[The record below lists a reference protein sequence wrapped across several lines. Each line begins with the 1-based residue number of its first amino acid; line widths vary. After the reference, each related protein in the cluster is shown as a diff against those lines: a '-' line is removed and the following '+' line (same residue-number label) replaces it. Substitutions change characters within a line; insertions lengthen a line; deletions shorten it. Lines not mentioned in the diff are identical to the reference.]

1 MLANAALAQSQ
12 VVGWGNNQHGQV
24 DPGTSSVIP
33 YRSVAGG
40 SEHVVALKADGTV
53 ACWGKNVSGQATTPA
68 GLSGVTQVD
77 GGSNQT
83 IVLKSNGA
91 VLCWGDNYYGQSA
104 VPPDLAPSRAVA
116 SGENFS
122 MALSVEGIVRCWGE
136 NAYGQCNVPS
146 DIGVVR
152 AIDAGGFHGMALTAA
167 GTVRCWGAGQTQSGG
182 FYDKGQSIVPV
193 GLVDVTSIAAGGTHS
208 VALRSDGTVA
218 AWGLTY
224 GSVPPGLD
232 SVRQVAAGWGH
243 SLALNNDGTVQ
254 AWGDNLFG
262 SCDVP
267 SDLANVI
274 QVAAGGVSSYALRT
288 DGSVVG
294 WGRVALPAPA
304 TLYDVTSVAI
314 GEFHVAALRP
324 GGTVICWGNNASG
337 EATPPAGLSGVTKLA
352 ASYFTVALKGDGSI
366 VTWGAYAP
374 QTPSGL
380 GPLIDVSA
388 GSFHVSAVLAN
399 GTTACWGD
407 NNFGQLNM
415 PSLTG
420 VANIDAGNDHSIARH
435 SNGTVTCWGRNNA
448 GQCNTPAGLSQV
460 TQVSGGYLFSL
471 ALRSDGTVRSWGYFG
486 QSWVQNLSSVTQVA
500 AGGFN
505 AIALKSDGQVE
516 CWGLNNFGALDVP
529 PGLAPVTQ
537 VDAGSYN
544 HLVLLAQSAA
554 SCGNPA
560 GSGTA
565 TLARSGSVWQDVPV
579 WSWSNGGGPQTPGA
593 LTDVDLGTF
602 LSVGSLCDAQC
613 RSLVMRS
620 GSTVIVTA
628 DLGDP
633 SSWDDH
639 VITVS
644 ETATMAGRVWLI
656 GSGASVLPDNLNIP
670 VLVAG
675 DPQGIFDV
683 IQSTVP
689 PPPGKFLALVA
700 SESLGGGATYSLQ
713 LLSLPVAAS
722 LVDGQTSSYAG
733 TAVAAEAMDWNGDGF
748 DDLALAID
756 FGTSQ
761 AGRLQVLLND
771 GEGNLGNVESVQV
784 QTPSQPQC
792 LAVGDVNLDGKIDA
806 VVCIGSNDTGQIYLN
821 AYSAGTQGDPFVEG
835 ATLAVGGDP
844 LSAVVIPPAAGA
856 SLAEAGPGGPGVGV
870 GSGGSSGSG
879 GSGPSVKVFNP
890 ANGVQVQNVPTG
902 GAPGVLVRRGRQ
914 LGTGGNSATT
924 VGGSGLPGFV
934 ALLSLD
940 AQGNYVVTQEVEV
953 PGVPVHMDSAD
964 IDGDGYEDLVS
975 ANAEPVQQ
983 GSGTPLPVLTLF
995 RGGPEQVSQAVPI
1008 APDGATAG
1016 LDVSLIDADGDGDRD
1031 IVSVHE
1037 SIAGRS
1043 SASLVQIDTP
1053 GPGSPLT
1060 IGSQTDIDSTRPV
1073 LCTRGDLDQSGGE
1086 DLFLVDR
1093 GITGLSL
1100 AGGGGASAA
1109 IPLTGLNES
1118 STCASDINGDGTV
1131 EGKDLATLLAQW
1143 GSVGTADL
1151 DDSGSVDGVDLA
1163 ILLTN
1168 WGSCP

>member
-1 MLANAALAQSQ
+1 M
-12 VVGWGNNQHGQV
+12 
-24 DPGTSSVIP
+24 
-33 YRSVAGG
+33 
-40 SEHVVALKADGTV
+40 VALKADGTV
-53 ACWGKNVSGQATTPA
+53 ACWGNNVSGQATPPP
-68 GLSGVTQVD
+68 GLFGVSQVD
-77 GGSNQT
+77 GGDNQT
-83 IVLKSNGA
+83 IALKSNGT
-91 VLCWGDNYYGQSA
+91 VLCWGNNYYGQSA
-104 VPPDLAPSRAVA
+104 VPAGLAPSRAVA
-116 SGENFS
+116 TGENFS
-122 MALSVEGIVRCWGE
+122 MALSVDGVVTCWGE
-136 NAYGQCNVPS
+136 NTYGQCNVPGA
-146 DIGVVR
+146 IGVVR
-152 AIDAGGFHGMALTAA
+152 AIDAGGFHGMALTEA
-167 GTVRCWGAGQTQSGG
+167 GTVRCWGAGQTYSGG
-182 FYDKGQSIVPV
+182 FYDAGQSIVPV
-193 GLVDVTSIAAGGTHS
+193 GLVDVTSIAAGRQHS
-208 VALRSDGTVA
+208 VALRSEGTVA

-224 GSVPPGLD
+224 GGVPSGLD
-232 SVRQVAAGWGH
+232 SVRQIAAGSGH
-243 SLALNNDGTVQ
+243 TLALKNDGTVS
-254 AWGDNLFG
+254 AWGDNVFG
-262 SCDVP
+262 SCNVP
-267 SDLANVI
+267 SGLSGVT

-294 WGRVALPAPA
+294 WGRVALPAPE
-304 TLYDVTSVAI
+304 TLYDITSIAI
-314 GEFHVAALRP
+314 GNFHVAALRP
-324 GGTVICWGNNASG
+324 GGTVICWGNNSTG
-337 EATPPAGLSGVTKLA
+337 QSTPPEGLSGVTKVA
-352 ASYFTVALKGDGSI
+352 ASYFTVALKGDGSL

-374 QTPSGL
+374 PTPSGL
-380 GPLIDVSA
+380 GPLVDVSA
-388 GSFHVSAVLAN
+388 GQFHVSAVRAN
-399 GTTACWGD
+399 GTTACWG
-407 NNFGQLNM
+407 NNDYGQLNM
-415 PSLTG
+415 PSLTNVSG
-420 VANIDAGNDHSIARH
+420 VAAGYDHTIALH
-435 SNGTVTCWGRNNA
+435 GNGTVTSWGRNDQ
-448 GQCNTPAGLSQV
+448 GQCNTPAGLNNV

-471 ALRSDGTVRSWGYFG
+471 ALRSDGTVRSWGYFD

-505 AIALKSDGQVE
+505 AIALKSDGRVV
-516 CWGLNNFGALDVP
+516 CWGLNFHGALDVP

-537 VDAGSYN
+537 VAAGSYN
-544 HLVLLAQSAA
+544 NIVLLAQSAA

-602 LSVGSLCDAQC
+602 GSVGSLCDAQC
-613 RSLVMRS
+613 RSLVVRS
-620 GSTVIVTA
+620 GSTVVVTA
-628 DLGDP
+628 DLADP

-639 VITVS
+639 IITVS
-644 ETATMAGRVWLI
+644 NTAALAGRLWLI
-656 GSGASVLPDNLNIP
+656 GSGASVLPDDLNIP

-675 DPQGIFDV
+675 NPEGIFDV

-689 PPPGKFLALVA
+689 PPPGKFLALIA
-700 SESLGGGATYSLQ
+700 SESLGGGTTYSLQ

-761 AGRLQVLLND
+761 AGRLQVLIND
-771 GEGNLGNVESVQV
+771 GEGNLGSVESVQV

-821 AYSAGTQGDPFVEG
+821 SHSAGSQGDPFVPG

-844 LSAVVIPPAAGA
+844 LSAVVIPPATGA
-856 SLAEAGPGGPGVGV
+856 SLAEAGPGGPGVGM
-870 GSGGSSGSG
+870 GSGGSAGSG

-890 ANGVQVQNVPTG
+890 ANGVQVQTVATG
-902 GAPGVLVRRGRQ
+902 GAPNVLVRRGRQ
-914 LGTGGNSATT
+914 LGTGGNNATT
-924 VGGSGLPGFV
+924 VGGTGLPGFV
-934 ALLSLD
+934 ALLSLN

-983 GSGTPLPVLTLF
+983 GAGTPLPVLTLF
-995 RGGPEQVSQAVPI
+995 RGGPVQVSQAVPI

-1073 LCTRGDLDQSGGE
+1073 LCTRGDLDGSGGE

-1143 GSVGTADL
+1143 GTAGEADL
-1151 DDSGSVDGVDLA
+1151 DGNDSVDGVDLA
-1163 ILLTN
+1163 MLLTN